1 MVRRVFA
8 NRIDLDAQAYAPLLQ
23 FLEGCRGV
31 QS

>member
-8 NRIDLDAQAYAPLLQ
+8 DRIDLDVQAHAPLLQ

-31 QS
+31 RS